1 MAKLKSN
8 FIGPAVYLEV
18 VKKRKVL
25 KRIKGSYHLCAW
37 PVFDKNRELS
47 ENEIFVRNK
56 FRSVSKQASRVIQDP
71 VLKSL
76 DTSVAKP
83 WQSAFNVAFN
93 EVYFGKLQV
102 SAA

>member
-1 MAKLKSN
+1 MAKLKNN

-37 PVFDKNRELS
+37 PVFDKNRVLS
-47 ENEIFVRNK
+47 ENEIFVRDK
-56 FRSVSKQASRVIQDP
+56 FRSVSKQASCVIQDP
-71 VLKSL
+71 ILKSVYA
-76 DTSVAKP
+76 SAAKP
-83 WQSAFNVAFN
+83 WQSAFNVAFK